1 MGTRVRN
8 CWGIRPA
15 DAAIYIVVAVWVVPE
30 TAATDA
36 YVCWLCSFPA
46 AHVTFRLESSAAGS
60 WPRPGPAA
68 PDTRRVAMALSKV
81 RSGLSAETSKQS
93 VWSSLICN

>member
-1 MGTRVRN
+1 M
-8 CWGIRPA
+8 
-15 DAAIYIVVAVWVVPE
+15 VAKRVVPA

-36 YVCWLCSFPA
+36 YVYWLRSFPA
-46 AHVTFRLESSAAGS
+46 AHVTFRLESAAAGS

-81 RSGLSAETSKQS
+81 RSVLGAQCVLLSAQASHLS
-93 VWSSLICN
+93 V